1 MNNVDISSGKLEAA
15 ACQKKIAEL
24 SLEVQQAA
32 AWSDTPDHDRGCVDF
47 VLQKLGVIAL
57 AGDKAIHVGHCVPAD
72 YKPDVA
78 LHGALR
84 DACKK
89 EVSKQHLRWL
99 LGSELASEFLGVLT
113 SMLESIAPANA
124 DHQKENGLANIRG
137 WGGLAPVQQHP
148 AIGKS

>member
-1 MNNVDISSGKLEAA
+1 MNNVDIPSGKMEAA
-15 ACQKKIAEL
+15 ACQKKLAES

-57 AGDKAIHVGHCVPAD
+57 AGDKAILAGRCVPAD

-89 EVSKQHLRWL
+89 EVSKQHLCWL

-113 SMLESIAPANA
+113 SMLESIVPANA
-124 DHQKENGLANIRG
+124 DHQKENGLANIGG
-137 WGGLAPVQQHP
+137 WGGLAPAQQHP